1 MQLTI
6 YYTTITYLHLMR
18 NLRELNS
25 TKNARIMTNF
35 LGRFNIFVTLS
46 LSLSLSLSG
55 THLAYKDA
63 QQGEINS
70 LYYNNGRASPRDNIR
85 LFL

>member
-1 MQLTI
+1 
-6 YYTTITYLHLMR
+6 MR

-46 LSLSLSLSG
+46 LSLSLSLSQVL
-55 THLAYKDA
+55 TWPIRTLSKARSIAYIIIMVA
-63 QQGEINS
+63 QA
-70 LYYNNGRASPRDNIR
+70 RAII
-85 LFL
+85 